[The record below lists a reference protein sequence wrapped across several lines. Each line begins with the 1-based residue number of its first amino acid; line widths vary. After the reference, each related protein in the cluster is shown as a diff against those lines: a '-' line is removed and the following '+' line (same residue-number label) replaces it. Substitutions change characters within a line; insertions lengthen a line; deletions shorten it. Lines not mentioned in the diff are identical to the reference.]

1 MFNIKEL
8 LRSGPLYL
16 DGATGTNLQKAGM
29 PTGVC
34 PEVWMME
41 HPKVLT
47 ELQKGYAA
55 AGSDIVYAPTF
66 SGNRIKLNEYGLG
79 SRIEEINRT
88 LVQLTKAAV
97 SDRCFVAG
105 NLTMTG
111 QAIEPIGTLPF
122 ETLIDCYKEQ
132 VRIIA
137 DEGVDLFVIETM
149 MNLGEAR
156 AALLAVKEETNLPVF
171 VTITLDEKGRT
182 LYGTDPA
189 AALVALEALGAD
201 AFGINCSAGPD
212 KLGEIVERLD
222 KYAGIPLIVKPNA
235 GMPKLLEGQTV
246 YDMPAPEFVREMKK
260 LVAAGASILGGCCG
274 TDASYIKL
282 LKQETAAMNTVFTN
296 TDRLRHNGRRLLAG
310 ERSVL
315 DIEIGKQFMIVGERI
330 NPTGKA
336 ALQAALKSGDYEPA
350 VAMAEAQCAQ
360 GAHILDINVGMGG
373 IDEKAVMLDVLDD
386 VSAAVDVPLCIDS
399 SNVSVI
405 EAALRRYH
413 GRALV
418 NSVSC
423 EAEKLEKLLPIVKK
437 YGAMFILLPLADGG
451 LPKNVDERKKNIAY
465 ILERA
470 KALGMDKQDIIVD
483 GLVATIGADKTA
495 ALQTLETIEYCMKED
510 MATIC
515 GLSNISFGLPDRIY
529 VNSIFLALAISR
541 GLTMAIANP
550 SQSLLMRSGFTA
562 DLLMGKDDAPM
573 NYIECSS
580 RLNEKETG
588 ALPQKTSGSAKQM
601 TADSTSGSA
610 AAAGHSM
617 SEGSESTAKS
627 GISLAEPLPE
637 IFSVIKEDVLSGY
650 KKKIANHINEALS
663 GGHRA
668 SDILNDCLIPAINL
682 VGDYF
687 SCQKYF
693 LPQLMMSADTM
704 RAGIDL
710 LEPLLFKENE
720 GRTAGPK
727 VVLATVKGDIHDI
740 GKNLVAMMMK
750 NYGFEVTDLGKDVET
765 EKIIDE
771 AEKINADVIG
781 LSALMT
787 TTMQEMR
794 HVILAARAKG
804 LRAKIILGGAA
815 VTPDFAAQIGAD
827 GYSEDAVGAVELV
840 KRLVKE

>member
-1 MFNIKEL
+1 
-8 LRSGPLYL
+8 
-16 DGATGTNLQKAGM
+16 
-29 PTGVC
+29 
-34 PEVWMME
+34 
-41 HPKVLT
+41 
-47 ELQKGYAA
+47 
-55 AGSDIVYAPTF
+55 
-66 SGNRIKLNEYGLG
+66 
-79 SRIEEINRT
+79 
-88 LVQLTKAAV
+88 
-97 SDRCFVAG
+97 
-105 NLTMTG
+105 
-111 QAIEPIGTLPF
+111 
-122 ETLIDCYKEQ
+122 
-132 VRIIA
+132 
-137 DEGVDLFVIETM
+137 
-149 MNLGEAR
+149 
-156 AALLAVKEETNLPVF
+156 
-171 VTITLDEKGRT
+171 
-182 LYGTDPA
+182 
-189 AALVALEALGAD
+189 
-201 AFGINCSAGPD
+201 
-212 KLGEIVERLD
+212 
-222 KYAGIPLIVKPNA
+222 
-235 GMPKLLEGQTV
+235 
-246 YDMPAPEFVREMKK
+246 
-260 LVAAGASILGGCCG
+260 
-274 TDASYIKL
+274 
-282 LKQETAAMNTVFTN
+282 
-296 TDRLRHNGRRLLAG
+296 
-310 ERSVL
+310 
-315 DIEIGKQFMIVGERI
+315 
-330 NPTGKA
+330 
-336 ALQAALKSGDYEPA
+336 
-350 VAMAEAQCAQ
+350 
-360 GAHILDINVGMGG
+360 
-373 IDEKAVMLDVLDD
+373 
-386 VSAAVDVPLCIDS
+386 
-399 SNVSVI
+399 
-405 EAALRRYH
+405 
-413 GRALV
+413 
-418 NSVSC
+418 
-423 EAEKLEKLLPIVKK
+423 
-437 YGAMFILLPLADGG
+437 
-451 LPKNVDERKKNIAY
+451 
-465 ILERA
+465 
-470 KALGMDKQDIIVD
+470 
-483 GLVATIGADKTA
+483 
-495 ALQTLETIEYCMKED
+495 MKED

-588 ALPQKTSGSAKQM
+588 ALPQKTSGSAKQT
-601 TADSTSGSA
+601 TADSA

-617 SEGSESTAKS
+617 SEGSESAAKS
-627 GISLAEPLPE
+627 SISLAEPLPE
-637 IFSVIKEDVLSGY
+637 IFSVIKDDVLSGY

-663 GGHRA
+663 GGYRA

>member
-1 MFNIKEL
+1 M
-8 LRSGPLYL
+8 
-16 DGATGTNLQKAGM
+16 
-29 PTGVC
+29 
-34 PEVWMME
+34 
-41 HPKVLT
+41 
-47 ELQKGYAA
+47 
-55 AGSDIVYAPTF
+55 
-66 SGNRIKLNEYGLG
+66 
-79 SRIEEINRT
+79 
-88 LVQLTKAAV
+88 
-97 SDRCFVAG
+97 
-105 NLTMTG
+105 
-111 QAIEPIGTLPF
+111 
-122 ETLIDCYKEQ
+122 YKRQ
-132 VRIIA
+132 
-137 DEGVDLFVIETM
+137 
-149 MNLGEAR
+149 
-156 AALLAVKEETNLPVF
+156 
-171 VTITLDEKGRT
+171 
-182 LYGTDPA
+182 
-189 AALVALEALGAD
+189 
-201 AFGINCSAGPD
+201 
-212 KLGEIVERLD
+212 
-222 KYAGIPLIVKPNA
+222 
-235 GMPKLLEGQTV
+235 
-246 YDMPAPEFVREMKK
+246 
-260 LVAAGASILGGCCG
+260 
-274 TDASYIKL
+274 
-282 LKQETAAMNTVFTN
+282 
-296 TDRLRHNGRRLLAG
+296 
-310 ERSVL
+310 
-315 DIEIGKQFMIVGERI
+315 
-330 NPTGKA
+330 
-336 ALQAALKSGDYEPA
+336 
-350 VAMAEAQCAQ
+350 
-360 GAHILDINVGMGG
+360 
-373 IDEKAVMLDVLDD
+373 
-386 VSAAVDVPLCIDS
+386 VPLCIDS

-588 ALPQKTSGSAKQM
+588 ALPQKTSGSAKQT
-601 TADSTSGSA
+601 TADSA

-617 SEGSESTAKS
+617 SEGSESAAKS
-627 GISLAEPLPE
+627 SISLAEPLPE
-637 IFSVIKEDVLSGY
+637 IFSVIKDDVLSGY

-663 GGHRA
+663 GGYRA

-765 EKIIDE
+765 EKIID
-771 AEKINADVIG
+771 V
-781 LSALMT
+781 
-787 TTMQEMR
+787 
-794 HVILAARAKG
+794 RA
-804 LRAKIILGGAA
+804 
-815 VTPDFAAQIGAD
+815 
-827 GYSEDAVGAVELV
+827 
-840 KRLVKE
+840 